1 MWYWS
6 MRSPLSSMPQ
16 SIFIGSYFQK
26 HPEGGRL
33 SDLSLCDVTRSNQS
47 FWLSKFKYI
56 STTASHVFLRHFQV
70 LATHNLYGR
79 HRSFVLWT
87 RSAGSASGARPFCS
101 LEEAWCTD
109 YWLDNSN
116 DTMKIHIKL
125 RVLILPSVSKA
136 DTGLT
141 TVRQHGG
148 VKKIESIPL
157 SELNPYVL
165 SSLPRLYTLQ
175 RRHTMVEL

>member
-33 SDLSLCDVTRSNQS
+33 SDLTLFFGRG
-47 FWLSKFKYI
+47 
-56 STTASHVFLRHFQV
+56 V
-70 LATHNLYGR
+70 LAL
-79 HRSFVLWT
+79 L
-87 RSAGSASGARPFCS
+87 
-101 LEEAWCTD
+101 LE
-109 YWLDNSN
+109 LD
-116 DTMKIHIKL
+116 HFAPL
-125 RVLILPSVSKA
+125 KA

>member
-33 SDLSLCDVTRSNQS
+33 SDLSSSHSQS
-47 FWLSKFKYI
+47 VRTSQEVMVCTEGIFNNWALF
-56 STTASHVFLRHFQV
+56 FGRGV
-70 LATHNLYGR
+70 LAL
-79 HRSFVLWT
+79 L
-87 RSAGSASGARPFCS
+87 
-101 LEEAWCTD
+101 LE
-109 YWLDNSN
+109 LD
-116 DTMKIHIKL
+116 HFAPL
-125 RVLILPSVSKA
+125 KA

>member
-1 MWYWS
+1 RLLCFWEARNFKKGGELRPLMWYWS

-33 SDLSLCDVTRSNQS
+33 SDLTLFFGRG
-47 FWLSKFKYI
+47 
-56 STTASHVFLRHFQV
+56 V
-70 LATHNLYGR
+70 LAL
-79 HRSFVLWT
+79 L
-87 RSAGSASGARPFCS
+87 
-101 LEEAWCTD
+101 LE
-109 YWLDNSN
+109 LD
-116 DTMKIHIKL
+116 HFAPL
-125 RVLILPSVSKA
+125 KA